1 MAGMRRA
8 WPKRLD
14 MCLAVPCRIVAIDGL
29 AATVEAYG
37 QRREVNLMLLD
48 DESALGDYVLVQAS
62 GLAFERV
69 DPDRAAATLAV
80 IDRIAAEG
88 VADVLAW

>member
-1 MAGMRRA
+1 
-8 WPKRLD
+8 

-37 QRREVNLMLLD
+37 KQRDVNLMLID
-48 DESALGDYVLVQAS
+48 GEAALGDYVLVQAS

-69 DPDRAAATLAV
+69 DPDRAEATLAV
-80 IDRIAAEG
+80 IDQIAAVG

>member
-1 MAGMRRA
+1 
-8 WPKRLD
+8 
-14 MCLAVPCRIVAIDGL
+14 MCLAVPCLIVAIDGL

-37 QRREVNLMLLD
+37 QRRDVNLMLLD
-48 DESALGDYVLVQAS
+48 DEAVLGDYVLVQAS

-69 DPDRAAATLAV
+69 DKDRAEATLAV
-80 IDRIAAEG
+80 IEQIAAVG